1 MFLHWLQSLKQ
12 ATRKKVLLNNMLM
25 FYVVVSYIFE
35 PKLLPKCSS
44 FGLSP
49 SVGPFYL
56 LQFSH
61 MNKSEKSV
69 SRWDRLY
76 CSVVDVV
83 VVGNAAAAA
92 CLPRIAQTFCQA
104 IFASEIITFLKWF
117 CFCFEV
123 EMKTVFFWPSIKKDE
138 FVRKIFSKLIFK
150 KNYDHSKYFV

>member
-1 MFLHWLQSLKQ
+1 
-12 ATRKKVLLNNMLM
+12 MLM

-35 PKLLPKCSS
+35 LLPKCSS

-138 FVRKIFSKLIFK
+138 FVRKIFTKLILKKIMTIQSILFNPEFK
-150 KNYDHSKYFV
+150 VLGFIFNLRQRINQI

>member
-1 MFLHWLQSLKQ
+1 
-12 ATRKKVLLNNMLM
+12 M

-35 PKLLPKCSS
+35 LLPKCSS

-117 CFCFEV
+117 LLWSWNEDGI
-123 EMKTVFFWPSIKKDE
+123 FWPSIKKDE
-138 FVRKIFSKLIFK
+138 FVRKIFTKLILKKIMTIQSILFNPEFK
-150 KNYDHSKYFV
+150 VLGFIFNLRQRINQI

>member
-1 MFLHWLQSLKQ
+1 
-12 ATRKKVLLNNMLM
+12 MLM

-35 PKLLPKCSS
+35 LLPKCSS

-76 CSVVDVV
+76 STVVDVV

-92 CLPRIAQTFCQA
+92 ACLPRIVQTFCQA
-104 IFASEIITFLKWF
+104 IFASEIITFLK
-117 CFCFEV
+117 
-123 EMKTVFFWPSIKKDE
+123 
-138 FVRKIFSKLIFK
+138 
-150 KNYDHSKYFV
+150 